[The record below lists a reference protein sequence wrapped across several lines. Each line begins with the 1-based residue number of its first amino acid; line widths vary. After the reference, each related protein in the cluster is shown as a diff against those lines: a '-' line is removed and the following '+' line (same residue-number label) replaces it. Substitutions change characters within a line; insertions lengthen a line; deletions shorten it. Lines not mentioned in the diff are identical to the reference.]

1 MQEENK
7 GWQNGQKN
15 LSDFVIT
22 ENCPEGVLQ
31 VRNQN
36 VRGITSIARE
46 TKKESL
52 REKEGKGDRQR
63 LRFLQKKYRLYH
75 TKKKKK
81 AFYKKRELLDIYST
95 KLESSFLDF

>member
-36 VRGITSIARE
+36 VRGINSIARE

-63 LRFLQKKYRLYH
+63 LRFLQKKYRHYH
-75 TKKKKK
+75 TKKKK
-81 AFYKKRELLDIYST
+81 AFYKKEENCLT
-95 KLESSFLDF
+95 FTV